1 MPDRFDISAHSK
13 APDLDR
19 HTLAAI
25 NLAGILLDLMGGL
38 YLAYD
43 LLGGRKG
50 PLRVITRIAT
60 YSLVF
65 GFGYGLPLGVRFGLV
80 AGSGFGIALGLEFW
94 RASASPEGRRPTLL
108 TTVPFAL
115 FRGLV

>member
-25 NLAGILLDLMGGL
+25 NLAGTLLDLMGGL

-50 PLRVITRIAT
+50 PLRVITRITT

-65 GFGYGLPLGVRFGLV
+65 GLGYGLPLGVRFGLSP
-80 AGSGFGIALGLEFW
+80 GPD
-94 RASASPEGRRPTLL
+94 SASPLGWSSGAPAPAPRVDGPRR
-108 TTVPFAL
+108 
-115 FRGLV
+115 

>member
-1 MPDRFDISAHSK
+1 MWKCHLTCSRKKPRAL
-13 APDLDR
+13 DLDR
-19 HTLAAI
+19 HELAAI

-50 PLRVITRIAT
+50 PLRVITRIAI

-65 GFGYGLPLGVRFGLV
+65 GLGYGLPLGVRYGVV

-94 RASASPEGRRPTLL
+94 RAGASLKGRRP
-108 TTVPFAL
+108 VPFSRSFEA
-115 FRGLV
+115 